1 MIQNLRKT
9 FLFAC
14 CFTLPM
20 AGFSLFFVGPFGMT
34 PFKLSTGLLL
44 AVCILELAGTG
55 RRGRSDATSKWV
67 FFYCVAL
74 GVGIAQGLV
83 RGLPPAKMATES
95 STYLFILVFYG
106 LIRYAITDL
115 KMLRVGMWGLVLG
128 GAVTGAPAVLGLQ
141 TATEIGRYT
150 GFAGQANVL
159 GHDMAF
165 VIPTAAGL
173 LLATRKRF
181 ARLVLMGVIV
191 VAVGALLLSLSR
203 AAFVAGFAMWGLW
216 VFRSGRLDT
225 IWYMV
230 PAVALLIGVVALAP
244 EAVTDRIETMTDTS
258 RRTTDASIQQR
269 IEQFEFAGR
278 AIVTNPLAG
287 VGLLSFQPW
296 AHGLREGRHVS
307 WVLHSSYLSVLA
319 ELGLLGF
326 IPYAMILATCWILY
340 GRARTMTRL
349 RRPLQD
355 PELLEL
361 GTYALFLQIALF
373 GGLIEGLASIMQ
385 KSKAMWL
392 ILALGPVVASL
403 VARRVE
409 MLAQPVPVQPE
420 EPQGYGT
427 PADRPGAAW
436 SPS

>member
-1 MIQNLRKT
+1 
-9 FLFAC
+9 
-14 CFTLPM
+14 
-20 AGFSLFFVGPFGMT
+20 
-34 PFKLSTGLLL
+34 
-44 AVCILELAGTG
+44 
-55 RRGRSDATSKWV
+55 
-67 FFYCVAL
+67 
-74 GVGIAQGLV
+74 
-83 RGLPPAKMATES
+83 
-95 STYLFILVFYG
+95 
-106 LIRYAITDL
+106 
-115 KMLRVGMWGLVLG
+115 
-128 GAVTGAPAVLGLQ
+128 
-141 TATEIGRYT
+141 
-150 GFAGQANVL
+150 
-159 GHDMAF
+159 
-165 VIPTAAGL
+165 
-173 LLATRKRF
+173 
-181 ARLVLMGVIV
+181 
-191 VAVGALLLSLSR
+191 
-203 AAFVAGFAMWGLW
+203 
-216 VFRSGRLDT
+216 
-225 IWYMV
+225 
-230 PAVALLIGVVALAP
+230 
-244 EAVTDRIETMTDTS
+244 VTDRIETMTDTS